1 MHIAEIFSPLKKEDD
16 SGQGIRF
23 DKSLQELRDLR
34 SQLHYAADYCETTF
48 SNSEEKETVLENT
61 KEYICKAVVTFVD
74 HLGNVSANLNHSI
87 SQTDSFSEAELRI
100 NCLQQVREYLIYGI
114 LALAFHLCTA
124 SLMFHQRLHSCEQF
138 AHKLALTRV
147 KWNPILPRHHRRYLF
162 PPTIETMEKSNENPR
177 VSIAAS
183 PAELINKHELDTDG
197 VPLFFF
203 TCADKPSLSKNPS
216 LRSNFDESD
225 SDSTLVPVRDG
236 LSILS
241 KGSNPTFHFQQGN
254 KKHGRKAL
262 YRKALPSGDILA
274 FFRRSRRSAA

>member
-1 MHIAEIFSPLKKEDD
+1 MHITEIVSPLKKEDD
-16 SGQGIRF
+16 SGQSSPF

-34 SQLHYAADYCETTF
+34 SQLRYAADYCETTF
-48 SNSEEKETVLENT
+48 LNSEEKKTVVENT

-100 NCLQQVREYLIYGI
+100 NCLQQ
-114 LALAFHLCTA
+114 
-124 SLMFHQRLHSCEQF
+124 RLLSCEQF
-138 AHKLALTRV
+138 THKLALTRV
-147 KWNPILPRHHRRYLF
+147 KWNPVLPRHHRRYLSA
-162 PPTIETMEKSNENPR
+162 PTIPTVEKSNENPR

-183 PAELINKHELDTDG
+183 PAKLINKHELDTDG

-203 TCADKPSLSKNPS
+203 TCTDKTSLSKSPS
-216 LRSNFDESD
+216 LKSSFDETD

-236 LSILS
+236 VSILS

-254 KKHGRKAL
+254 KKPGRKGL
-262 YRKALPSGDILA
+262 YRKALRSGDILA
-274 FFRRSRRSAA
+274 FIRRAGRSAA

>member
-1 MHIAEIFSPLKKEDD
+1 MHITEIVSPPKKEDD
-16 SGQGIRF
+16 SGQGFPF

-48 SNSEEKETVLENT
+48 LNSEEKKTVVENT

-74 HLGNVSANLNHSI
+74 HLGNVSSNLNHSI

-100 NCLQQVREYLIYGI
+100 NCLQQVE
-114 LALAFHLCTA
+114 T
-124 SLMFHQRLHSCEQF
+124 SLMRTIYLQACSDQSQMEPGF
-138 AHKLALTRV
+138 AKTSPALFICT
-147 KWNPILPRHHRRYLF
+147 
-162 PPTIETMEKSNENPR
+162 

-183 PAELINKHELDTDG
+183 PAKLINKHELDTVG

-203 TCADKPSLSKNPS
+203 TCTDKPSLSKSPS
-216 LRSNFDESD
+216 LKSSFDESD

-236 LSILS
+236 VSILS

-254 KKHGRKAL
+254 KKPGRKGL

-274 FFRRSRRSAA
+274 FIRRARRSAA